1 MPTRSSRAAAC
12 STLSGVRSLPR
23 RLGKRS
29 RSTSRSSALC
39 SARSASRRK
48 HRGTSSES
56 TATSSTSTASRR
68 SSSKRKE
75 TDPEAASAKLHEAL
89 ALWRGRPLE
98 EFAYEGFAQV
108 EIARLEELRLA
119 CLEERVDADLAC
131 GRHSELVGEL
141 EALVAEHPHRELLRG
156 QLMLA
161 LYRSGRQAEALEAY
175 QEARRVLVE
184 GLGIEPGRSLREL
197 EQAILRQDPS
207 LDLVSASAETAEAA
221 DAPRGIFVGREPEL
235 EELRAGLDAAVA
247 GRGRLFLLAGEPGIG
262 KSRLADEVIRQAR
275 ERRACVLVG
284 RCWEAGGPP
293 PTGRGCSRCACTSS
307 RASRRLYA
315 RSSRQ
320 VPPMSLR
327 SSRSCASS
335 FPTCRSRHSRPRERA
350 SGSSTRRAA
359 S

>member
-1 MPTRSSRAAAC
+1 MPTRSSRATAC

-141 EALVAEHPHRELLRG
+141 EALVAEHPHRELRIRRRG
-156 QLMLA
+156 ASSSRGSGSSLEDHCA
-161 LYRSGRQAEALEAY
+161 SSSTRS
-175 QEARRVLVE
+175 
-184 GLGIEPGRSLREL
+184 
-197 EQAILRQDPS
+197 
-207 LDLVSASAETAEAA
+207 
-221 DAPRGIFVGREPEL
+221 
-235 EELRAGLDAAVA
+235 
-247 GRGRLFLLAGEPGIG
+247 
-262 KSRLADEVIRQAR
+262 
-275 ERRACVLVG
+275 
-284 RCWEAGGPP
+284 
-293 PTGRGCSRCACTSS
+293 CSRIPRSTSS
-307 RASRRLYA
+307 RRRPRRRTRREESSSGASR
-315 RSSRQ
+315 SSK
-320 VPPMSLR
+320 
-327 SSRSCASS
+327 SSAPVSTQPSPAAAACSC
-335 FPTCRSRHSRPRERA
+335 SRVSRA
-350 SGSSTRRAA
+350 SARAA
-359 S
+359 SRTK

>member
-1 MPTRSSRAAAC
+1 MPTRSSRATAC

-39 SARSASRRK
+39 SARS
-48 HRGTSSES
+48 
-56 TATSSTSTASRR
+56 ASRR

-197 EQAILRQDPS
+197 EHAILQQDPS
-207 LDLVSASAETAEAA
+207 LDLVSATAEAA
-221 DAPRGIFVGREPEL
+221 DAARGIFVGREPEL

-315 RSSRQ
+315 SSSRQ
-320 VPPMSLR
+320 LPPMSLR

>member
-1 MPTRSSRAAAC
+1 MPTRSSRATAC
-12 STLSGVRSLPR
+12 STLSGVKSLPR

-207 LDLVSASAETAEAA
+207 LDLVSATAEAA
-221 DAPRGIFVGREPEL
+221 DAARGI
-235 EELRAGLDAAVA
+235 
-247 GRGRLFLLAGEPGIG
+247 LLAGEPGIG

-284 RCWEAGGPP
+284 RCWEAGGAPAYWP
-293 PTGRGCSRCACTSS
+293 WV
-307 RASRRLYA
+307 
-315 RSSRQ
+315 Q
-320 VPPMSLR
+320 SLR
-327 SSRSCASS
+327 MYIEQSEPEALRSQLAAGAADVAQIVPELREL
-335 FPTCRSRHSRPRERA
+335 FPDLPEPSLETEGARFRLFDSAGRF
-350 SGSSTRRAA
+350 
-359 S
+359 